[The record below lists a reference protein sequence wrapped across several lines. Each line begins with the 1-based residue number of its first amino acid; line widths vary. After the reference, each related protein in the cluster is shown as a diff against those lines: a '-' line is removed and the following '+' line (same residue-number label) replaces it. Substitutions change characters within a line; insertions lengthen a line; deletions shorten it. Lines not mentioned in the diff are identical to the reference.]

1 MVYAEER
8 RTRGGEIMNNYI
20 LTFTG
25 EIKVHIRA
33 NSEFGAVRGAKQ
45 ELVVEQNILRTDN
58 LALWIKDMTVA
69 KAEEV

>member
-8 RTRGGEIMNNYI
+8 RTHGGEIMNNYI

-33 NSEFGAVRGAKQ
+33 NSEFNAVRGAKQ
-45 ELVVEQNILRTDN
+45 ELLVE
-58 LALWIKDMTVA
+58 
-69 KAEEV
+69 

>member
-1 MVYAEER
+1 MVCAEER
-8 RTRGGEIMNNYI
+8 RTRGGGIMNNYI

-33 NSEFGAVRGAKQ
+33 NSEFNAVRGAKQ
-45 ELVVEQNILRTDN
+45 ELLVEQNILCTDN
-58 LALWIKDMTVA
+58 LALWIKDMTVV